1 MRDPGGPV
9 LVRRRGNVDGR
20 HKDGEQPGWQS
31 GEHDVSGW
39 GSTHSGY
46 TNVDAAW
53 LAVRAA
59 TSPDEPRRD
68 ERQRESPIDGAT
80 AEETGPQEKIGDDPH
95 PRRVRER
102 TSLTRDY
109 GWGKNLANFGTRQN
123 CFFFFPFL
131 RRKENTPLF

>member
-39 GSTHSGY
+39 KSTNPSY
-46 TNVDAAW
+46 TYVDAAW
-53 LAVRAA
+53 LSVRAA

-68 ERQRESPIDGAT
+68 ERQRESPTDGAT

-95 PRRVRER
+95 PRRVRTHLFNARGTKVEQ
-102 TSLTRDY
+102 
-109 GWGKNLANFGTRQN
+109 NLANFGTR
-123 CFFFFPFL
+123 FFFEKKREHAFIL
-131 RRKENTPLF
+131 K